1 MHAQLDPMASIGSI
15 GEPADGGYGLLAG
28 GVKQHPATAA
38 ALIEEILDASI
49 EKLPEVGRAGGLF
62 EMP

>member
-1 MHAQLDPMASIGSI
+1 MEAIGSI